1 LRARIPR
8 EIRVR
13 FGSRDPIISMETTA
27 LQRKSLGISRRSVL
41 AGAAAT
47 FVTPAISQTLTPVEI
62 SQAILI
68 ANYTPVYLAQQRGLF
83 AKQGLDVSISTA
95 GGIATVV
102 PIILSKRAQF
112 ALSGTAPAVNA
123 TLGGGPT
130 KCIANIAGGSSLL
143 VLAKPGT
150 SIRSLED
157 FKGKTIAT
165 LRFPSNT
172 NATPKYALTKIGKL
186 DLAASNVSFLELPP
200 GAQIAAV
207 KDGRADLAVV
217 FEWDASIGATQHGLE
232 VVYGFADV
240 IGPNASSAIFATQQ
254 YLDANA
260 ETAQKLVNAIAEAMK
275 MIHTDPGAYETASA
289 TAFPSVP
296 KDAIAL
302 GSKRLLAMHS
312 VVPRNPII
320 TKESWDRVMT
330 MELGT
335 GLKQSLPFEQMVD
348 NSFAEKATDAFGLK
362 S

>member
-1 LRARIPR
+1 
-8 EIRVR
+8 V
-13 FGSRDPIISMETTA
+13 RDPIISTENTA
-27 LQRKSLGISRRSVL
+27 LQWKTSEMSRRSLL
-41 AGAAAT
+41 AGAAAA
-47 FVTPAISQTLTPVEI
+47 FVTPTFSQTLTPVEI

-83 AKQGLDVSISTA
+83 AKQGLNVSISTA

-123 TLGGGPT
+123 TLGGGAT

-143 VLAKPGT
+143 VLARPGT

-172 NATPKYALTKIGKL
+172 NATPKYALTQIAKM
-186 DLAASNVSFLELPP
+186 DLAESKISFLELPP
-200 GAQIAAV
+200 GAQLAAV

-217 FEWDASIGATQHGLE
+217 FEWDASIGATQYGLE

-254 YLDANA
+254 YLDANG

-275 MIHTDPGAYETASA
+275 IIHTEPGAYEAASA
-289 TAFPSVP
+289 VAFPAVP
-296 KDAIAL
+296 KEAIAL
-302 GSKRLLAMHS
+302 GSKRLLGMHS

-320 TKESWDRVMT
+320 SKESWDRVMT

-348 NSFAEKATDAFGLK
+348 NGYAEKATDAFGLK